1 MRVGGVVGPDTRGYW
16 HALGLGHYTMADEC
30 LMKAK
35 AIAIGLNELSVLGNM
50 LWKGGVEEGGVT

>member
-1 MRVGGVVGPDTRGYW
+1 
-16 HALGLGHYTMADEC
+16 MADEC

-50 LWKGGVEEGGVT
+50 LWRGGVEEGGVT